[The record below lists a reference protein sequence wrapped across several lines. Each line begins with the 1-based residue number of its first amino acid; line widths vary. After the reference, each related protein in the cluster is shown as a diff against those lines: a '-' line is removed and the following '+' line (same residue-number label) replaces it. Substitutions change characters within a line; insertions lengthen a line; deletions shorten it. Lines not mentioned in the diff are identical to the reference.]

1 MSIAFIINPEAGRG
15 RAKRLEKSL
24 RRILAQKFPEAVIRF
39 TEYPGHAVFLAREEA
54 RHRKTVVAVG
64 GDGTIHEVVNGLMG
78 SRAALGIVG
87 VGTGND
93 LLNALN
99 IPADMD
105 KALKLIGEDR
115 PRPMDV
121 GQVNERYFING
132 LGVGFDA
139 WVVKKSLSIKKLR
152 GNLVYLY
159 AVLATLKSYSH
170 TVLQVDIDGTK
181 QRRELFMLTVGNG
194 PSLGGGFRLTPEARL
209 NDARFDI
216 CMIHKMSTPS
226 VLRNLLRVYS
236 GSHVKD
242 PRVEMGTGQRITITS
257 EEPFAAHA
265 DGEELGYDLTELKI
279 TLHSGA
285 LNVHCRY

>member
-1 MSIAFIINPEAGRG
+1 MSVCFILNPVAGRG
-15 RAKRLEKSL
+15 KALGLEKTL
-24 RRILAQKFPEAVIRF
+24 MERAAVKFPGALFLR
-39 TEYPGHAVFLAREEA
+39 TESRGHAIRLAREQSTN
-54 RHRKTVVAVG
+54 HDTVIAVG

-78 SRAALGIVG
+78 GKAALGVVP

-93 LLNALN
+93 LVNALN
-99 IPADMD
+99 IPFEIDA
-105 KALKLIGEDR
+105 ALELISQNK
-115 PRPMDV
+115 PRPIDV

-139 WVVKKSLSIKKLR
+139 WVVKKSFSIKKLR

-170 TVLQVDIDGTK
+170 SVLNVDIDGEKK
-181 QRRELFMLTVGNG
+181 QRRLFMLTVGNG

-209 NDARFDI
+209 NDNRFDI
-216 CMIHKMSTPS
+216 CMIHQMPTMA

-242 PRVEMGTGQRITITS
+242 PRVEMSRGQSLAIS
-257 EEPFAAHA
+257 SDQPFAAHA
-265 DGEELGYDLTELKI
+265 DGEELGYDLTVLNI
-279 TLHSGA
+279 TIHSGA